1 MQNPKSIL
9 YELIISKCKTDGAE
23 GATVY
28 GIKYSNCEVDFMI
41 ADINANKDVV
51 VHLIELLNRG
61 KVTQD
66 QLLYIIE
73 DYIVNL

>member
-1 MQNPKSIL
+1 MGPKVQL
-9 YELIISKCKTDGAE
+9 FM
-23 GATVY
+23 VY
-28 GIKYSNCEVDFMI
+28 GIKYSNHEVDFMI